1 MVEAEV
7 KERGGRGKERDQS
20 LGMIVFDERRN
31 VSERRRGAH
40 VGFSIKFYAAP

>member
-1 MVEAEV
+1 ME
-7 KERGGRGKERDQS
+7 ERGGGGRGKERDQS

-31 VSERRRGAH
+31 VSKRRRGAH